1 MDDLE
6 ETLND
11 SVRDSVLGRKK
22 ASAEATAAKKA
33 AAERRRRQREEDQ
46 DAGRF
51 YSLPACAALHSVQ
64 LLHQLLQ
71 PCVDRFN
78 ASQLHAPAPL
88 THAITSCPQCPG
100 IDCLTA
106 CRSRVVWC
114 HGSWA
119 LTAF

>member
-46 DAGRF
+46 DAGR
-51 YSLPACAALHSVQ
+51 S
-64 LLHQLLQ
+64 
-71 PCVDRFN
+71 
-78 ASQLHAPAPL
+78 
-88 THAITSCPQCPG
+88 
-100 IDCLTA
+100 
-106 CRSRVVWC
+106 
-114 HGSWA
+114 
-119 LTAF
+119 